1 MRRPIATSFS
11 YLLLAAG
18 TVLVFMGTREYLEW
32 RMGQAQAARSF
43 AIPGAGTEYVPPRL
57 GQSIAKLTIPRLSAD
72 LYVVEGDGARQL
84 RLGPG
89 HLTGT
94 VLPGSHGNCVI
105 AGHRDTHF
113 RILKDIRKGDEI
125 VIETEAGQFVY
136 RVTGLA
142 VVPPSDTDPL
152 QPVAS
157 RAELNL
163 ITCYPFYYVGPAP
176 ARFVVTAELEH
187 SVPADSSM

>member
-1 MRRPIATSFS
+1 MRRPIAKSLS
-11 YLLLAAG
+11 YVLLAAG
-18 TVLVFMGTREYLEW
+18 TILVFMGTRDYLDS
-32 RMGQAQAARSF
+32 RIGQVQAARSF
-43 AIPGAGTEYVPPRL
+43 AIPGAGTEYDPPRL
-57 GQSIAKLTIPRLSAD
+57 GESVARLTIPRLATE

-89 HLTGT
+89 HLKGT
-94 VLPGSHGNCVI
+94 VLPGANGNCVI

-113 RILKDIRKGDEI
+113 RVLKDIRKGDEI
-125 VIETEAGQFVY
+125 VLETEMGQFIY
-136 RVTGLA
+136 RVTKLE

-152 QPVAS
+152 QAVS

-176 ARFVVTAELEH
+176 KRFVVTAELEH
-187 SVPADSSM
+187 SVSAGPSM